1 MNVSGV
7 GLTAAWRQFRKEGRG
22 EDARLVVVH
31 DELELAPGQ
40 LKVKS
45 GSASAKGH
53 NGLKS
58 VNGLLGGT
66 EYTRIGVGIG
76 RPESR
81 EPDVVAGYVLRKMSA
96 QERIKVEGCVGKV
109 EMELR
114 KMIER

>member
-1 MNVSGV
+1 
-7 GLTAAWRQFRKEGRG
+7 LI
-22 EDARLVVVH
+22 VVH
-31 DELELAPGQ
+31 DELELMPGQ

-45 GSASAKGH
+45 GSASPKGH

-58 VNGLLGGT
+58 INGLLKGT

-81 EPDVVAGYVLRKMSA
+81 EPDVVAGYVLRKMST
-96 QERIKVEGCVGKV
+96 QERMKIEACVGKV

-114 KMIER
+114 RLREG